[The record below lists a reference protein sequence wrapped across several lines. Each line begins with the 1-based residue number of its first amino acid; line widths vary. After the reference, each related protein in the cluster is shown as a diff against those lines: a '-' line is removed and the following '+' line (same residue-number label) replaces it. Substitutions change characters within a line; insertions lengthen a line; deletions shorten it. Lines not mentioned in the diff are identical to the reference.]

1 MKLDSNPRY
10 PTRWFD
16 EPPQAVELAKRFEG
30 FHRVQRGDPGRAH
43 PYTCRGATGPSDTV
57 GSAIANTQRS
67 SIIEAEEEACLGE
80 DLRTALDGTLRFCPI
95 LAAETE
101 ARLVAIVDFTFNLGA
116 GRLQTST
123 PRQRVNGS
131 TRGTGSQPR
140 RRSSA
145 GSMGAAKSSL
155 GSWRGARRRQS
166 CSKVDSNRGC
176 ADDDIAPTIGISNDW
191 DLDRQFHPPPPPP
204 ATCTSRTR
212 DEAPV
217 RALFLFVSKGFNEA
231 IRLSET
237 GVSARIG
244 L

>member
-131 TRGTGSQPR
+131 TGQRGGLGRSPDGDQALGLWGRQSPPWARGAARGGGRAARRLIRTGDALMMTLLQRLGSPPPRHLHIANPR
-140 RRSSA
+140 RGPSEGPFSF
-145 GSMGAAKSSL
+145 
-155 GSWRGARRRQS
+155 
-166 CSKVDSNRGC
+166 C
-176 ADDDIAPTIGISNDW
+176 
-191 DLDRQFHPPPPPP
+191 F
-204 ATCTSRTR
+204 
-212 DEAPV
+212 
-217 RALFLFVSKGFNEA
+217 KG
-231 IRLSET
+231 
-237 GVSARIG
+237 V
-244 L
+244 

>member
-43 PYTCRGATGPSDTV
+43 PYTCWGATGPSDTV

-67 SIIEAEEEACLGE
+67 SIIEAEAEACLGE

-101 ARLVAIVDFTFNLGA
+101 ARLAAIVDFTFNLGA

-123 PRQRVNGS
+123 PRQRANEGGLGRSPDGDQALVL
-131 TRGTGSQPR
+131 RGWQ
-140 RRSSA
+140 SA
-145 GSMGAAKSSL
+145 
-155 GSWRGARRRQS
+155 SWACG
-166 CSKVDSNRGC
+166 
-176 ADDDIAPTIGISNDW
+176 
-191 DLDRQFHPPPPPP
+191 
-204 ATCTSRTR
+204 
-212 DEAPV
+212 
-217 RALFLFVSKGFNEA
+217 
-231 IRLSET
+231 
-237 GVSARIG
+237 SARSGSGTAGG
-244 L
+244 LIRAGDALIMALT

>member
-131 TRGTGSQPR
+131 TGQRVNEGDWV
-140 RRSSA
+140 
-145 GSMGAAKSSL
+145 AAQTEIKRWVYGGGKVL
-155 GSWRGARRRQS
+155 PGLVARR
-166 CSKVDSNRGC
+166 
-176 ADDDIAPTIGISNDW
+176 
-191 DLDRQFHPPPPPP
+191 
-204 ATCTSRTR
+204 
-212 DEAPV
+212 EA
-217 RALFLFVSKGFNEA
+217 EA
-231 IRLSET
+231 ELLE
-237 GVSARIG
+237 G
-244 L
+244 